1 MIFKHGSFPCLV
13 RHLLSKR
20 WEMSDLNL
28 SESGVRQSDSVH
40 ALAAIVHQQEA
51 WASAQG
57 ALLSRVETLWADWL
71 HRRRNAIAAA
81 SGSFQAMCDCHSLGE
96 LVQIRQRWL
105 AGAIER
111 SVADAEALVS
121 IPISLGESATRARAR
136 PAEATTRLVRQGKVA
151 PSNSAEA
158 PNQQV
163 AAE

>member
-1 MIFKHGSFPCLV
+1 
-13 RHLLSKR
+13 
-20 WEMSDLNL
+20 MSDLNR
-28 SESGVRQSDSVH
+28 SESGARPHDPEH
-40 ALAAIVHQQEA
+40 AMAAIVHQAEA
-51 WASAQG
+51 WTSVQR
-57 ALLSRVETLWADWL
+57 ALLSQVETMWADWL

-96 LVQIRQRWL
+96 LVQIQQRWL
-105 AGAIER
+105 AGAIES

-121 IPISLGESATRARAR
+121 IPIALVSIPIALSESPTRTR

-151 PSNSAEA
+151 PANSAEA

>member
-1 MIFKHGSFPCLV
+1 
-13 RHLLSKR
+13 
-20 WEMSDLNL
+20 MSDLTV
-28 SESGVRQSDSVH
+28 SESGARQSDPEHV
-40 ALAAIVHQQEA
+40 LAVIVHQAEA

-71 HRRRNAIAAA
+71 HRRREAMSAAR
-81 SGSFQAMCDCHSLGE
+81 GSLQAMCDYHSLGE
-96 LVQIRQRWL
+96 LVQIQQRWL

-136 PAEATTRLVRQGKVA
+136 PAEATTRLVRQGKAA

>member
-1 MIFKHGSFPCLV
+1 
-13 RHLLSKR
+13 
-20 WEMSDLNL
+20 MSDLNL
-28 SESGVRQSDSVH
+28 SESGARQSDPVH

-57 ALLSRVETLWADWL
+57 ALLSRVEALWADWL

-81 SGSFQAMCDCHSLGE
+81 SGSFQAICDCHSLGE

-121 IPISLGESATRARAR
+121 IPIALSESATRAPAR
-136 PAEATTRLVRQGKVA
+136 PAEATTRLVRQG
-151 PSNSAEA
+151 
-158 PNQQV
+158 QGGTHQCR
-163 AAE
+163 

>member
-1 MIFKHGSFPCLV
+1 
-13 RHLLSKR
+13 
-20 WEMSDLNL
+20 MSDLSL
-28 SESGVRQSDSVH
+28 SESAARQSDPVH

-121 IPISLGESATRARAR
+121 IPIALSESATRAPAR
-136 PAEATTRLVRQGKVA
+136 LAEATTRLVRQG
-151 PSNSAEA
+151 
-158 PNQQV
+158 QGGTHQCR
-163 AAE
+163 